1 MYIGLYQLQTN
12 TISRFL
18 SHFVTSAGIHLESC
32 KNKCFKVNDAMLRVL
47 PNETS
52 WPSFPY
58 FCMHALLVAWFIFI
72 FKNSIL
78 ILSYI
83 WDFIV
88 AVSSKV
94 IYWNFQYIRV
104 YQNKKNKIILTIFKF
119 IRIIGWYIHLKLII
133 YNIFTPF
140 SNEHHSCRLHRFIKY
155 FLHLWRFHYKQV
167 NVWLWHTTPG
177 WFQTVNLYYMV
188 LLHFDVTN
196 S

>member
-1 MYIGLYQLQTN
+1 MFQSWMMRCCVCYQMKHPDPLSP
-12 TISRFL
+12 IS
-18 SHFVTSAGIHLESC
+18 
-32 KNKCFKVNDAMLRVL
+32 
-47 PNETS
+47 
-52 WPSFPY
+52 
-58 FCMHALLVAWFIFI
+58 ALLVAWFIFI
-72 FKNSIL
+72 FKNSKL

-119 IRIIGWYIHLKLII
+119 IRFIGWYIHLKLII

-140 SNEHHSCRLHRFIKY
+140 SNEHHSCRLQRFIKY

-177 WFQTVNLYYMV
+177 WFQTVNLYCMV

>member
-1 MYIGLYQLQTN
+1 MRCCVCYQMKHPGPLSP
-12 TISRFL
+12 IS
-18 SHFVTSAGIHLESC
+18 
-32 KNKCFKVNDAMLRVL
+32 
-47 PNETS
+47 
-52 WPSFPY
+52 
-58 FCMHALLVAWFIFI
+58 ALLVAWFIFI

-119 IRIIGWYIHLKLII
+119 IRFIGSYIHLKLII

>member
-58 FCMHALLVAWFIFI
+58 FCIACHLIHIFKDLIFFHIYEIFI
-72 FKNSIL
+72 YEISE
-78 ILSYI
+78 
-83 WDFIV
+83 V
-88 AVSSKV
+88 HAVSSKV

-104 YQNKKNKIILTIFKF
+104 YQNKKDKIILTIFKF
-119 IRIIGWYIHLKLII
+119 IRFIGWYIHLKLII

-140 SNEHHSCRLHRFIKY
+140 SNEHHSCRLQRFLK
-155 FLHLWRFHYKQV
+155 
-167 NVWLWHTTPG
+167 
-177 WFQTVNLYYMV
+177 
-188 LLHFDVTN
+188 
-196 S
+196 